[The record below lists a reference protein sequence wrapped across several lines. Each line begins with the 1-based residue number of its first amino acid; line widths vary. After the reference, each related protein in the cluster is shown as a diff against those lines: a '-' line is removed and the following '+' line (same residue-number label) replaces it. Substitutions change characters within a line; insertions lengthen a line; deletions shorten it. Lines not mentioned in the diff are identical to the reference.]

1 MAWRV
6 LGRQRAY
13 SAINIAGLAVG
24 LTGCLLVFLFVQDEL
39 GYDRY
44 HDGAD
49 SVYRLRVERF
59 ANGGEEELTAAAS
72 APMLP
77 AVLKDHPQVSAGTR
91 IHKITALVEV
101 GDRRVYEEKFF
112 WADPGVF
119 DVFSW
124 PLTSGDPATALVA
137 PNSVVLTSE
146 TARRY
151 FGTEDPL
158 GKTLTIE
165 KRDVTVTGVLAKI
178 PAQTHFSFDFL
189 GSYSTWESIA
199 RGDQFNWWGLR
210 YYTYLRLDPGASVDA
225 LAESIREMPSRY
237 VGDEEKGS
245 GYRQF
250 LYLQPLSDIHLR
262 SHYKD
267 EIEPNGD
274 IDHVYI
280 FSVVAIF
287 ILIIA
292 TINFMNLATA
302 RSAQRAREV
311 GLRKVVGAQKGQLI
325 LQFLGESVVLAFLS
339 LALAVILLYLTLPM
353 FNGLSSKSFSIMDL
367 SNPAWILGIV
377 AFAFVTGIF
386 SGSYPAFVISAFQPI
401 MVLKGQVLQG
411 SGAWLR
417 KGLVVFQFVISIAL
431 IISSFTVFD
440 QLSFMKN
447 RDLGFEKEQIL
458 IINANN
464 HDGMRSGYL
473 TFKQQMGALP
483 DIQQTSMAST
493 LPGKSTFR
501 NQYVIRRTT
510 MPDEDGQTM
519 LCPAVDH
526 DIVASLGL
534 DVIAGRGFSEAY
546 STDAEGAYLINE
558 TALRALGWTD
568 PEDAI
573 GQELTRQFSETRV
586 IVGVIK
592 DFHFRSLQHAM
603 EPMVL
608 RVDPSQFNYVIL
620 RIDTRDIV
628 QTVASVETAWNSFSP
643 DRPMESFFLNDDYNK
658 QYRSEERVGSLL
670 TVFTGLAIFVACLG
684 LFGLTS
690 FTTQQRLKEIGV
702 RKVLGASVASLVF
715 MLARNVTGPVL
726 LAMAVAMPLAFLG
739 MRRWLEAFAYRTE
752 PSIETFLIA
761 GILSLGIAWLTVGY
775 QSVRSALANPV
786 SALRDG

>member
-1 MAWRV
+1 M
-6 LGRQRAY
+6 
-13 SAINIAGLAVG
+13 
-24 LTGCLLVFLFVQDEL
+24 
-39 GYDRY
+39 
-44 HDGAD
+44 
-49 SVYRLRVERF
+49 
-59 ANGGEEELTAAAS
+59 
-72 APMLP
+72 
-77 AVLKDHPQVSAGTR
+77 
-91 IHKITALVEV
+91 
-101 GDRRVYEEKFF
+101 
-112 WADPGVF
+112 
-119 DVFSW
+119 
-124 PLTSGDPATALVA
+124 
-137 PNSVVLTSE
+137 
-146 TARRY
+146 
-151 FGTEDPL
+151 
-158 GKTLTIE
+158 
-165 KRDVTVTGVLAKI
+165 
-178 PAQTHFSFDFL
+178 
-189 GSYSTWESIA
+189 
-199 RGDQFNWWGLR
+199 
-210 YYTYLRLDPGASVDA
+210 DA

-237 VGDEEKGS
+237 VGDQEEGS

-262 SHYKD
+262 SHYMD

-274 IDHVYI
+274 INHVYI
-280 FSVVAIF
+280 FSAVAIF

-311 GLRKVVGAQKGQLI
+311 GLRKVVGAQKGQLV

-339 LALAVILLYLTLPM
+339 LGLSLVLLYLSLPM
-353 FNGLSSKSFSIMDL
+353 FNGLAAKSFSMMDL
-367 SNPAWILGIV
+367 ANPVWILGIV
-377 AFAFVTGIF
+377 AFAFGTGVF

-401 MVLKGQVLQG
+401 QVLKGQVIQG

-431 IISSFTVFD
+431 IIGSFTVFD

-447 RDLGFEKEQIL
+447 RDLGFEKEQLLVIK
-458 IINANN
+458 ANN
-464 HDGMRSGYL
+464 HEGMRAGYQTL
-473 TFKQQMGALP
+473 KQQLGLLP

-493 LPGKSTFR
+493 LPGKGTFR
-501 NQYVIRRTT
+501 NEYVISRTT
-510 MPDEDGQTM
+510 QAGDDGQTM

-526 DIVASLGL
+526 DIVTSLGL
-534 DVIAGRGFSEAY
+534 EIIAGRGFSKSY

-558 TALRALGWTD
+558 TALHALGWNN

-573 GQELTRQFSETRV
+573 GQELTRQFNEDRT

-608 RVDPSQFNYVIL
+608 RIDPSEFNYAIL

-628 QTVASVETAWNSFSP
+628 KTVASIETVWNTFSP
-643 DRPMESFFLNDDYNK
+643 DRPLEAFFLNDDYNK

-726 LAMAVAMPLAFLG
+726 LAMAVAMPLAYLG

-752 PSIETFLIA
+752 PSIETFLLA
-761 GILSLGIAWLTVGY
+761 GVLSLAIAWLTVGY

-786 SALRDG
+786 SALRDN